1 MMYLI
6 PTENMESF
14 EKKIARIRRK
24 AERAKVDF
32 SYKRLEPIQKETDLP
47 GVTVECVP
55 VMVECKIHYEN
66 WIVIA
71 VLDHHEA
78 GNVIHSVEG
87 GWRPSA
93 ELALPS
99 RFRTAKS
106 FCEHCNTMRSRNK
119 TVVLYNTQTKQFKQV
134 GTTCLREYTGGI
146 DAEAIAAFE
155 ELTKSPEEFLGVSGS
170 SKFFIETKDYL
181 SAVVATMSL
190 YGFLSKKKASEINYE
205 IESSGKA
212 DKNKM
217 VEATCTKAV
226 HLMTCTK
233 MPDEMSDKWHNI
245 YKSKDTEAFVEDA
258 IEWIKSYNEPNN
270 FMENLRVICSGS
282 NIKVSDVGFA
292 ACLMDLYKR
301 HLEYEKTRKQKEK
314 DNEVY
319 RYYGEVGEKVTLNG
333 KLACVTSYSTQF
345 GIMYIY
351 KMICNSAI
359 FVWKTSKDLG
369 IDDSGEEVNLVGTI
383 KEHSEFRGVKQNM
396 LVRCKV
402 EIIKEGV

>member
-6 PTENMESF
+6 PIENMESF

-71 VLDHHEA
+71 VLDHHEV
-78 GNVIHSVEG
+78 GNVIHLVEG
-87 GWRPSA
+87 EWKPSA

-119 TVVLYNTQTKQFKQV
+119 TVVIYNTQTKQFKQV

-155 ELTKSPEEFLGVSGS
+155 EAIKSPEEFLGVSGS

-190 YGFLSKKKASEINYE
+190 YGFMSKKKAAEINEEVRYNNNV
-205 IESSGKA
+205 KR
-212 DKNKM
+212 

-226 HLMTCTK
+226 HLMTNNEK
-233 MPDEMSDKWHNI
+233 PNEMSNKWHNI

-258 IEWIKSYNEPNN
+258 LEWIKSYNEPND

-282 NIKVSDVGFA
+282 HIKVSDVGFA

-301 HLEYEKTRKQKEK
+301 HLEYEKTRKQKEQE
-314 DNEVY
+314 NEMY
-319 RYYGEVGEKVTLNG
+319 RYYGEVGEKVALSG
-333 KLACVTSYSTQF
+333 RLACVTSYSTQF
-345 GIMYIY
+345 GVMYIY
-351 KMICNSAI
+351 KMIYNSAI
-359 FVWKTSKDLG
+359 FVWKTSKYLG
-369 IDDSGEEVNLVGTI
+369 IDDSGAEVNLVGTI
-383 KEHSEFRGVKQNM
+383 KEHSEFRGLKQNM

>member
-32 SYKRLEPIQKETDLP
+32 SYKRLEPVQKETDLP
-47 GVTVECVP
+47 GITVECVP
-55 VMVECKIHYEN
+55 VTVKCKIHYEN

-71 VLDHHEA
+71 VLDHHEV
-78 GNVIHSVEG
+78 GNVIHLVEG
-87 GWRPSA
+87 EWKPSA

-119 TVVLYNTQTKQFKQV
+119 TVVIYNTQTKQFKQV

-155 ELTKSPEEFLGVSGS
+155 EAIKSPEEFLGVSGS

-190 YGFLSKKKASEINYE
+190 YGFMSKKKAAEINEEVRYNNNV
-205 IESSGKA
+205 KR
-212 DKNKM
+212 

-226 HLMTCTK
+226 HLMTNNEK
-233 MPDEMSDKWHNI
+233 PNEMSNKWHNI

-258 IEWIKSYNEPNN
+258 LEWIKSYNEPND

-301 HLEYEKTRKQKEK
+301 HLEYEKKSKQKAQE
-314 DNEVY
+314 NEMY

-333 KLACVTSYSTQF
+333 RLACVTSYSTQF

-351 KMICNSAI
+351 KMIYNSAI
-359 FVWKTSKDLG
+359 FVWKTSKYLG
-369 IDDSGEEVNLVGTI
+369 IDDSGAEVNLIGTI

-402 EIIKEGV
+402 EIIKEGM

>member
-32 SYKRLEPIQKETDLP
+32 SYKRLEPVQKETDLP
-47 GVTVECVP
+47 GITVECVP
-55 VMVECKIHYEN
+55 VTVKCKIHYEN

-71 VLDHHEA
+71 VLDHHEV
-78 GNVIHSVEG
+78 GNVIHLVEG
-87 GWRPSA
+87 EWRPSA

-119 TVVLYNTQTKQFKQV
+119 TVVIYNTQTKQFKQV

-155 ELTKSPEEFLGVSGS
+155 EAIKSPEEFLGVSGS

-190 YGFLSKKKASEINYE
+190 YGFMSKKKAAEINEEVRYNNN
-205 IESSGKA
+205 IKR
-212 DKNKM
+212 

-226 HLMTCTK
+226 HLMTNNEK
-233 MPDEMSDKWHNI
+233 PNEMSNKWHNI

-258 IEWIKSYNEPNN
+258 LEWIKSYNEPND
-270 FMENLRVICSGS
+270 FMENLRVICSDS
-282 NIKVSDVGFA
+282 HIKVSDVGFA

-314 DNEVY
+314 DNEMY

-333 KLACVTSYSTQF
+333 RLACVTSYSTQF
-345 GIMYIY
+345 GVMFIY
-351 KMICNSAI
+351 KMIYNSAI
-359 FVWKTSKDLG
+359 FVWKTSKYLG

>member
-32 SYKRLEPIQKETDLP
+32 SYQRLEPVQKETDLP
-47 GVTVECVP
+47 GITVECVP
-55 VMVECKIHYEN
+55 VTVKCKIHYEN

-78 GNVIHSVEG
+78 GNVIHLVEG
-87 GWRPSA
+87 EWKPSA

-119 TVVLYNTQTKQFKQV
+119 TVVIYNTQTKQFKQV

-155 ELTKSPEEFLGVSGS
+155 EAIKSPEEFLGVSGS

-190 YGFLSKKKASEINYE
+190 YGFMSKKKAAEINEEARYNNNVKE
-205 IESSGKA
+205 
-212 DKNKM
+212 

-226 HLMTCTK
+226 HLMTNNEK
-233 MPDEMSDKWHNI
+233 PNEMSNKWHNI

-258 IEWIKSYNEPNN
+258 LEWIKSYNEPND

-282 NIKVSDVGFA
+282 HIKVSDVGFA

-314 DNEVY
+314 DNEMY

-333 KLACVTSYSTQF
+333 RLACVTSYSTQF

-351 KMICNSAI
+351 KMIYNSAI
-359 FVWKTSKDLG
+359 FVWKTSKYLG
-369 IDDSGEEVNLVGTI
+369 IDDSGAEVNLIGTI